1 MIHVEFGLCFVFP
14 PIYISVKQEAMDGL
28 LFHVHNHA
36 GVLKIVNMNG
46 NIFQIYVTHKNF
58 YGYQ

>member
-1 MIHVEFGLCFVFP
+1 MINLEFGLFVLP
-14 PIYISVKQEAMDGL
+14 PINISVKQEAMAG

-46 NIFQIYVTHKNF
+46 NIFQIYFTHKNF
-58 YGYQ
+58 